1 MNYFRVYYI
10 HMMDFAHYLHNQAN
24 SHSCL
29 FRPLFSRP
37 ISWLRQLS
45 DRSQNRSS
53 TEDNETQSIEQNN
66 SWRNIQCQRSE
77 GGNATMMPK
86 ESRQLYST
94 NHMQN
99 SESAKHCS
107 GYTEKSIYKA
117 DIEKNDMIDN
127 TNSTD
132 SKALE
137 EIDLS

>member
-1 MNYFRVYYI
+1 
-10 HMMDFAHYLHNQAN
+10 
-24 SHSCL
+24 
-29 FRPLFSRP
+29 
-37 ISWLRQLS
+37 
-45 DRSQNRSS
+45 
-53 TEDNETQSIEQNN
+53 
-66 SWRNIQCQRSE
+66 
-77 GGNATMMPK
+77 MMPK

-99 SESAKHCS
+99 SESAKNCS

>member
-1 MNYFRVYYI
+1 
-10 HMMDFAHYLHNQAN
+10 
-24 SHSCL
+24 
-29 FRPLFSRP
+29 
-37 ISWLRQLS
+37 
-45 DRSQNRSS
+45 
-53 TEDNETQSIEQNN
+53 
-66 SWRNIQCQRSE
+66 
-77 GGNATMMPK
+77 MMPK